1 MSKSRLA
8 AGNAPCLCL
17 FAIAVLALAACDA
30 PYSETAATDQE
41 IVTALPALPDD
52 APWWVLAERSSV
64 GRITL
69 SPDGARMAWTQT
81 VDGTNFLLV
90 APAGQPGHATIRQMS
105 ASGLIWTRD
114 EGLVANVNSA
124 RIVEP
129 GGVSEAW
136 NTSQQLFV
144 AAAEEYALGQSTVPR
159 VINNHILN
167 EPPANW
173 LQLSGRG
180 QSFKLVAFQRVQHG
194 SEAQFQNIELEDEAA
209 KILPLGAAGLAVVS
223 RYQEHPGAPV
233 TSRLIH
239 PFGPPL
245 DLGLSGEEM
254 LEPIAAVSADHPEA
268 IYAFS
273 TVNTDQA
280 ELVRVSLPSGD
291 TETIARSSN
300 RTMLFDAIF
309 DESRDLLAVHEN
321 PAFPMAVAVNPAVQT
336 ALDFVENSQNRAPD
350 DLSFSLVSATDN
362 AAQLLFHRVRSDGR
376 SNYVLVDT
384 QTDSVSAFT
393 IGDWQPPAFNL
404 TALNIPS
411 VDGLNIPAF
420 LYTPAFSSPGTAL
433 VVSIHGGPM
442 VHDLAVP
449 EVLARAYL
457 AQGLPVLT
465 VNYRGSTGQ
474 GLAFQRAGDLE
485 FDGLM
490 IRDIEAVIDNVRR
503 QGLVEPDTEIILS
516 GNSFGGHLEFAV
528 ARDNPG
534 LACAL
539 IAINPASDLV
549 AFQRRG
555 APYVGNAGN
564 RHWQRVYGSWFDD
577 HDRDRLL
584 AASATNR
591 PDDWATPV
599 AVIAS
604 RNDSITPEDMVA
616 ELANLY
622 GDDLF
627 TPYQV
632 LEDMGHYLKIDI
644 LGPVLDEVVSA
655 ALAGPCRS
663 GTAEVMAG
671 E

>member
-1 MSKSRLA
+1 MAQIFS
-8 AGNAPCLCL
+8 
-17 FAIAVLALAACDA
+17 
-30 PYSETAATDQE
+30 
-41 IVTALPALPDD
+41 
-52 APWWVLAERSSV
+52 W
-64 GRITL
+64 
-69 SPDGARMAWTQT
+69 SP
-81 VDGTNFLLV
+81 
-90 APAGQPGHATIRQMS
+90 PAGQPGNATIRQMS

-114 EGLVANVNSA
+114 EGLVANVNNA

-129 GGVSEAW
+129 GAVSGTW
-136 NTSQQLFV
+136 NTSQQLYL
-144 AAAEEYALGQSTVPR
+144 AAAEEYGLGLSTVAR
-159 VINNHILN
+159 AINNHILN

-180 QSFKLVAFQRVQHG
+180 RSFKLVAFQRVQHG
-194 SEAQFQNIELEDEAA
+194 SEAQFQNIELEDDAA
-209 KILPLGAAGLAVVS
+209 NILPLGAAGLAVVS

-233 TSRLIH
+233 TSRLLH
-239 PFGPPL
+239 PFGSPL

-254 LEPIAAVSADHPEA
+254 LEPFSAVSADHPEA

-280 ELVRVSLPSGD
+280 ELVRISLTTGD
-291 TETIARSSN
+291 TETIARSSDG
-300 RTMLFDAIF
+300 TMLFAAIF
-309 DESRDLLAVHEN
+309 DESRNLLAVHEN
-321 PAFPMAVAVNPAVQT
+321 PAFPMAVAVDPAVQT
-336 ALDFVENSQNRAPD
+336 ALDFIENSQNRAPD
-350 DLSFSLVSATDN
+350 DLSFNLVSATDN

-384 QTDSVSAFT
+384 LTDSVSTFT

-404 TALNIPS
+404 TALDIPS
-411 VDGLNIPAF
+411 VDGLDIPAF
-420 LYTPAFSSPGTAL
+420 LYTPVSAAPGAAL
-433 VVSIHGGPM
+433 ILSIHGGPM
-442 VHDLAVP
+442 AYDLAVP
-449 EVLARAYL
+449 KVLARAYL

-516 GNSFGGHLEFAV
+516 GNSFGSHLEFAV

-564 RHWQRVYGSWFDD
+564 RIWQRVYGSWFDD
-577 HDRDRLL
+577 HARDRLQ

-591 PDDWATPV
+591 PDDWTTPV

-604 RNDSITPEDMVA
+604 RNDGITPEDMVA
-616 ELANLY
+616 ELADLY

-632 LEDMGHYLKIDI
+632 LEDMGHHLKIDI
-644 LGPVLDEVVSA
+644 LGPVLHEVVSA

-663 GTAEVMAG
+663 PAQK
-671 E
+671 